1 MSIITDRTAPADV
14 PTTNALANV
23 NDPDAVETPSAYLT
37 FGSSPGTLEDPPEV
51 GEIRTFIVKTRCTAE
66 HGPIERKDGEL
77 RYTRT
82 LSIISCWEQGKPKP
96 PDPDEEQP
104 ALFGEDGEVSA
115 EADDD
120 EDPEHDE
127 DEADEPAGELDD
139 EACGRPP
146 FSDGA
151 E

>member
-1 MSIITDRTAPADV
+1 MTIITENPEGLDSG
-14 PTTNALANV
+14 
-23 NDPDAVETPSAYLT
+23 NDLDNIEVPDAEETPSAYLA
-37 FGSSPGTLEDPPEV
+37 FGSSPGTLEEPPAV

-115 EADDD
+115 DD
-120 EDPEHDE
+120 EDDNVNTGDAADAEE
-127 DEADEPAGELDD
+127 DAADGDY
-139 EACGRPP
+139 GRPA
-146 FSDGA
+146 FSAGG